1 MVASKSKSKANIAG
15 GAEFVCEARPCML
28 TWLKTKDN
36 TPCVTVFVTVGDDH
50 RMIRRTV
57 FGWLAADVRA
67 AAMQFAVES

>member
-1 MVASKSKSKANIAG
+1 
-15 GAEFVCEARPCML
+15 ML